1 MWGIIDGKEQY
12 IEAARIYAD
21 YPASFQYWSD
31 DGLTILS
38 ALKVQRPTVEQY
50 LQATTPS
57 IKYPAIVIA
66 AAALVGYML
75 LK

>member
-1 MWGIIDGKEQY
+1 MWGIVDGKEQY

-21 YPASFQYWSD
+21 YPASFQYWAD
-31 DGLTILS
+31 DGETILS
-38 ALKVQRPTVEQY
+38 ALKVKRPTVEQY

-57 IKYPAIVIA
+57 IQYPVIVIA